1 VRALGT
7 TYSFPPFQALRASCS
22 FSCFGPLAPQFGQVP
37 SKLLPADRLDFSA
50 RLSAERAQRISQS
63 FLRLEDSRATRPA
76 ETVGGSYCFLPAE
89 RLRRNYADRA
99 VIFRHKEK
107 TEIAGARGST
117 VRKSR
122 SVYSGRIPTTVNTMG
137 DKSRKEV
144 HKKALQKRI
153 KDDAAVHEKQAM
165 TEDQHHPTSGHT
177 ATPGHPTTSD
187 ERDPPRPQTDQ
198 PSGKNERRMDR
209 PKK

>member
-1 VRALGT
+1 M
-7 TYSFPPFQALRASCS
+7 
-22 FSCFGPLAPQFGQVP
+22 
-37 SKLLPADRLDFSA
+37 
-50 RLSAERAQRISQS
+50 
-63 FLRLEDSRATRPA
+63 
-76 ETVGGSYCFLPAE
+76 GGSYCFLPAE

-107 TEIAGARGST
+107 TEIAGARGLT
-117 VRKSR
+117 VRKEPVGLQWPNPNYREYMS
-122 SVYSGRIPTTVNTMG
+122 

-198 PSGKNERRMDR
+198 PSGKNERRMDK

>member
-1 VRALGT
+1 LVLTDRRFLGKSHNYFSTWKDGSTSELIMTFGDSLLQALGT
-7 TYSFPPFQALRASCS
+7 GLCERSVPPIHSRRSRLCGPAAHSRALVRSLRNSGKCLRN
-22 FSCFGPLAPQFGQVP
+22 CF
-37 SKLLPADRLDFSA
+37 LLTDWIFSA

-107 TEIAGARGST
+107 TEIAGARGLT

-122 SVYSGRIPTTVNTMG
+122 SVYSGRIPTTVNTWAINLGKKCIKKPCRSASKTTRQYMR
-137 DKSRKEV
+137 SR
-144 HKKALQKRI
+144 Q
-153 KDDAAVHEKQAM
+153 
-165 TEDQHHPTSGHT
+165 
-177 ATPGHPTTSD
+177 
-187 ERDPPRPQTDQ
+187 
-198 PSGKNERRMDR
+198 
-209 PKK
+209 